1 MGPCGHTSAPTQLN
15 LLLKHSLVWLP
26 NPTCT
31 LCVLTHAPAYR
42 PRAQMWTTVPR
53 HCPQLG
59 SDSPHHPPPPGVL
72 HSRSRLSLPG
82 AQWVCQAAPLPG
94 TGPTAPSAVGFWNCP
109 SENAPSGPLALWL
122 DLPFPEV
129 LSLTGAPLPR
139 GCGGQGIPRLGDK
152 VISRRFLSPSPAK
165 HTPPHSVTS
174 VLNFQELQG
183 SRPWL
188 SGCGAECLCPHP
200 SAHIQPG

>member
-42 PRAQMWTTVPR
+42 PRAQMWATVPR
-53 HCPQLG
+53 YCPQLG
-59 SDSPHHPPPPGVL
+59 SDSPHHPPPPGSTLQIQAQPAWSPVG
-72 HSRSRLSLPG
+72 LPG
-82 AQWVCQAAPLPG
+82 SPFARNGANSTICCRFLELPFRER
-94 TGPTAPSAVGFWNCP
+94 P
-109 SENAPSGPLALWL
+109 PLALWL
-122 DLPFPEV
+122 DFPFPEV

-188 SGCGAECLCPHP
+188 SGCGAKCLCPHP